1 MLKKA
6 LNTMALSVIAVIA
19 LTSSG
24 SGPVSA
30 NSAVD
35 QVQRAYSAVDCNSS
49 GSASESGEEVREE
62 FHQTYPLATSG
73 RVSVENL
80 NGGVQIKV
88 WDRAAVQVDAVKRAY
103 KRERLNEAKIDV
115 NSSEE
120 NIRIKTEYPD
130 QNQTFNSDERGRYEN
145 PAIVDYTLT
154 VPRQAVLE
162 SVELING
169 PIDIEGVEGSVKAS
183 SINGRVTARGLLGE
197 ARLST
202 INGPLQVT
210 FTRLDDAKTISLQS
224 INGPVTLIIPSDSN
238 AMVRASTVHGGIS
251 NDFGLVV
258 KDGEYVGHDLAG
270 QIGTG
275 GPRIKLGNVNGPIRI
290 THAQDGRK
298 VSSGTSMELDKEK
311 IKEKI
316 KTKIK
321 EETVEAITES
331 VAEQVAASVA
341 ASTAIANTAAAE
353 ATRASQVDSA
363 RIARETQREVQRQ
376 VDEALREAQR
386 EVDRAQQEIQREVA
400 QQTRE
405 QVRIARA
412 GRTTGAGTGTGAGRG
427 SGGNGRLTT
436 QESKTFTVSGS
447 PRVNIG
453 TFDGAV
459 TVHGWDKSEVT
470 YTATK
475 RAGDEDELKGISIRT
490 EQQGATVSIVA
501 SSEEHNGTAQLEVY
515 VPRRSTLHVSSDDG
529 PLNLDGVSGEITL
542 RTGDG
547 QIEVNGGGGQLQVNT
562 GDGHV
567 RVTDFEGQVDAR
579 TGDGAISLDGNFN
592 TLSAR
597 TGDGSISLTVPA
609 GSNFT
614 VETNADDSITNQGLT
629 LTEDIS
635 PSRRVKRWKIGNGGN
650 VFVLNT
656 GDGKIVLRAR

>member
-6 LNTMALSVIAVIA
+6 LKTMALSVIAAIA

-24 SGPVSA
+24 NGPVSA

-35 QVQRAYSAVDCNSS
+35 QAQRAYAAVDCNSS
-49 GSASESGEEVREE
+49 GYSSESGEEVREE
-62 FHQTYPLATSG
+62 FHQTYPLAASG

-80 NGGVQIKV
+80 NGGEKIKV

-145 PAIVDYTLT
+145 PATVDYTLT

-162 SVELING
+162 SIELING

-202 INGPLQVT
+202 INGPLHAT
-210 FTRLDDAKTISLQS
+210 FTRLDEAKSISLQS
-224 INGPVTLIIPSDSN
+224 INGPVTLVIPSDSN
-238 AMVRASTVHGGIS
+238 AMVRASTVHGDIS
-251 NDFGLVV
+251 NDFGLEVTH
-258 KDGEYVGHDLAG
+258 GEYVGHDLAG

-275 GPRIKLGNVNGPIRI
+275 GPRIKLGNGNGPIRI
-290 THAQDGRK
+290 THSQDGRK
-298 VSSGTSMELDKEK
+298 VSSATSLSLENMKLRRESTKVIKDKIKKETVDAMTESIASEVANEVAAATARATTAEVKRAELD
-311 IKEKI
+311 
-316 KTKIK
+316 
-321 EETVEAITES
+321 
-331 VAEQVAASVA
+331 
-341 ASTAIANTAAAE
+341 
-353 ATRASQVDSA
+353 SA
-363 RIARETQREVQRQ
+363 MIARRQ
-376 VDEALREAQR
+376 VDVALREAQR
-386 EVDRAQQEIQREVA
+386 EVARAQQEIQREVQA
-400 QQTRE
+400 QVRE
-405 QVRIARA
+405 QSREQARA
-412 GRTTGAGTGTGAGRG
+412 ARG
-427 SGGNGRLTT
+427 SGRGVGSGTGRGVATGEGGRYTT
-436 QESKTFTVSGS
+436 QESKTFSVSGS

-453 TFDGAV
+453 TFDGPV
-459 TVHGWDKSEVT
+459 TVHGWDKSEVM

-475 RAGDEDELKGISIRT
+475 RAGDEEELKGISIRT

-529 PLNLDGVSGEITL
+529 PLNLDGVSGDITL

-597 TGDGSISLTVPA
+597 TGDGSISLTVPP

-629 LTEDIS
+629 MTEDIS

-656 GDGKIVLRAR
+656 GDGKIVVRSR

>member
-6 LNTMALSVIAVIA
+6 LNTMALSVIAAIA
-19 LTSSG
+19 FTSSG
-24 SGPVSA
+24 SGPVVSA

-35 QVQRAYSAVDCNSS
+35 QAQRAYAAVDCNSS
-49 GSASESGEEVREE
+49 GYASESGEEVREE
-62 FHQTYPLATSG
+62 FHQTYPLAPSG

-130 QNQTFNSDERGRYEN
+130 QNQTFTSDERGRYEN
-145 PAIVDYTLT
+145 PATVDYTLT

-162 SVELING
+162 SIELING

-183 SINGRVTARGLLGE
+183 SINGPVTARGLLGE

-251 NDFGLVV
+251 NDFGLAV

-290 THAQDGRK
+290 THAQDGRR

-316 KTKIK
+316 KNR
-321 EETVEAITES
+321 TVDAITES
-331 VAEQVAASVA
+331 IAEQVA

-353 ATRASQVDSA
+353 ARRGSEVDSA

-376 VDEALREAQR
+376 VDAALREAQR

-412 GRTTGAGTGTGAGRG
+412 GRATGAGTGTGTGRG
-427 SGGNGRLTT
+427 AGGNGRLTT

-447 PRVNIG
+447 PRLNVG

-459 TVHGWDKSEVT
+459 TVHGWDKSEVM

-475 RAGDEDELKGISIRT
+475 RAGNEEELKGISIRT
-490 EQQGATVSIVA
+490 EQQGATLSIVA
-501 SSEEHNGTAQLEVY
+501 SSEEHNGTVQLELY

-547 QIEVNGGGGQLQVNT
+547 SIEVNGGGGQLQVNT

-629 LTEDIS
+629 MTEDIS

-656 GDGKIVLRAR
+656 GDGKIVLRSR

>member
-6 LNTMALSVIAVIA
+6 LNTMALSAIAVIA

-30 NSAVD
+30 NSNVD
-35 QVQRAYSAVDCNSS
+35 QAQRTYAAVDCNSS
-49 GSASESGEEVREE
+49 GYASESGEEIREE
-62 FHQTYPLATSG
+62 FHQTYPLSASG

-145 PAIVDYTLT
+145 PATVDYTLT

-162 SVELING
+162 SIELING
-169 PIDIEGVEGSVKAS
+169 PIDIEGVEGAVKAS

-202 INGPLQVT
+202 INGPLQAT

-290 THAQDGRK
+290 THAQDGRR
-298 VSSGTSMELDKEK
+298 VSSGTSMEPDKEK
-311 IKEKI
+311 IREKI

-412 GRTTGAGTGTGAGRG
+412 GRGAGTGTGSGRG
-427 SGGNGRLTT
+427 TGGRVTT
-436 QESKTFTVSGS
+436 QESKTFTVSAS

-459 TVHGWDKSEVT
+459 MVHGWDKSEVM

-475 RAGDEDELKGISIRT
+475 RAGDEEELKGISIRT

-547 QIEVNGGGGQLQVNT
+547 PIEVNGGGGQLQVNT

-579 TGDGAISLDGNFN
+579 TGDGAISLDGTFN

-629 LTEDIS
+629 MTEDIS
-635 PSRRVKRWKIGNGGN
+635 PSKRVKRWKIGNGGN

-656 GDGKIVLRAR
+656 GDGKIILRSR

>member
-6 LNTMALSVIAVIA
+6 LNTMALSVIAAIA

-35 QVQRAYSAVDCNSS
+35 QAQRAYAAVDCNSS
-49 GSASESGEEVREE
+49 GYASESGEEVREE
-62 FHQTYPLATSG
+62 FHQTYPLSASG

-162 SVELING
+162 SIELING

-316 KTKIK
+316 K
-321 EETVEAITES
+321 EQTVEAITES
-331 VAEQVAASVA
+331 VAEQVAAS
-341 ASTAIANTAAAE
+341 TAIASAAAAE

-363 RIARETQREVQRQ
+363 RIARDTQREVQRQ
-376 VDEALREAQR
+376 VDAALREAQR

-405 QVRIARA
+405 QIRIARA
-412 GRTTGAGTGTGAGRG
+412 GRGAGAGTGAGRG

-459 TVHGWDKSEVT
+459 TVHGWDKSEVM

-475 RAGDEDELKGISIRT
+475 RAGDEEELKGISIRT

-567 RVTDFEGQVDAR
+567 RVTDFEGQVDAL

-629 LTEDIS
+629 MTEDIS

>member
-6 LNTMALSVIAVIA
+6 LNTMALSVIAAFA

-24 SGPVSA
+24 SGPASA

-35 QVQRAYSAVDCNSS
+35 QTQRAYAAVDCSSNS
-49 GSASESGEEVREE
+49 GGYASETGEEVREE
-62 FHQTYPLATSG
+62 FHQTYPLAATG

-88 WDRAAVQVDAVKRAY
+88 WDRAAVQVDAIKRAY

-115 NSSEE
+115 NASEE

-130 QNQTFNSDERGRYEN
+130 QNQTFNSDERGRNEN
-145 PAIVDYTLT
+145 PATVDYTLT
-154 VPRQAVLE
+154 VPRQAMLE
-162 SVELING
+162 SIELING

-183 SINGRVTARGLLGE
+183 SINGSVTARGLLGE
-197 ARLST
+197 AKLST
-202 INGPLQVT
+202 VNGPLQVT

-238 AMVRASTVHGGIS
+238 AMVRANTVHGGIS
-251 NDFGLVV
+251 NDFGLTV

-290 THAQDGRK
+290 THAQDGRSL
-298 VSSGTSMELDKEK
+298 SSATSMELDKEK
-311 IKEKI
+311 IKTRI
-316 KTKIK
+316 KN
-321 EETVEAITES
+321 ETVEAITES
-331 VAEQVAASVA
+331 VAEQVAAS
-341 ASTAIANTAAAE
+341 TAIASAAAAE
-353 ATRASQVDSA
+353 ATRSQIDSG

-405 QVRIARA
+405 QMRIARA
-412 GRTTGAGTGTGAGRG
+412 GRGSGAGTGRG
-427 SGGNGRLTT
+427 SGVGGRLTT

-459 TVHGWDKSEVT
+459 TVHGWDKSEVM

-475 RAGDEDELKGISIRT
+475 RAGDEEQLKGISIQT
-490 EQQGATVSIVA
+490 EQQGATLSIVA
-501 SSEEHNGTAQLEVY
+501 HSEEHNGTAQFEVY

-529 PLNLDGVSGEITL
+529 SLNLDGVSGEITL

-547 QIEVNGGGGQLQVNT
+547 SIEVSGGGGQLQVNT
-562 GDGHV
+562 GDGRV

-592 TLSAR
+592 ALSAR
-597 TGDGSISLTVPA
+597 TGDGAISLTVPA

-629 LTEDIS
+629 MTEDIS
-635 PSRRVKRWKIGNGGN
+635 PSKRVKRWKIGNGGN

-656 GDGKIVLRAR
+656 GDGKIVLRSR

>member
-6 LNTMALSVIAVIA
+6 LNTMALSAIAAIA

-35 QVQRAYSAVDCNSS
+35 QTQRAYAAVDCNSS
-49 GSASESGEEVREE
+49 GYASESGEEVREE
-62 FHQTYPLATSG
+62 FHQTYPLSASG

-145 PAIVDYTLT
+145 PATVDYTLT

-162 SVELING
+162 SIELING
-169 PIDIEGVEGSVKAS
+169 PIDIDGVEGSVKAS

-290 THAQDGRK
+290 THAQDGRR

-311 IKEKI
+311 MKEKI
-316 KTKIK
+316 KGKIK
-321 EETVEAITES
+321 DETVEAITES
-331 VAEQVAASVA
+331 VAEQVAAS
-341 ASTAIANTAAAE
+341 TAIANAAAAE

-363 RIARETQREVQRQ
+363 RIARETQREVRRQ
-376 VDEALREAQR
+376 VDAALREAQR
-386 EVDRAQQEIQREVA
+386 EADRAQQEIQREVA

-412 GRTTGAGTGTGAGRG
+412 GRGAGTGTGSGRG
-427 SGGNGRLTT
+427 TGGRVTT
-436 QESKTFTVSGS
+436 QESKTFTISGS

-459 TVHGWDKSEVT
+459 TVHGWEKSEVM

-475 RAGDEDELKGISIRT
+475 RAGDEEELKGISIRT

-515 VPRRSTLHVSSDDG
+515 VPRRSTLHASSDDG

-547 QIEVNGGGGQLQVNT
+547 PIEVNGGGGQLQVNT

-629 LTEDIS
+629 MTEDIS

-656 GDGKIVLRAR
+656 GDGNIVLRAR

>member
-6 LNTMALSVIAVIA
+6 LKTMALSVIAAIA

-24 SGPVSA
+24 NGPVSA

-35 QVQRAYSAVDCNSS
+35 QAQRAYAAVDCNSS
-49 GSASESGEEVREE
+49 GYSSESGEEVREE
-62 FHQTYPLATSG
+62 FHQTYPLAASG

-103 KRERLNEAKIDV
+103 KRERLTEAKIDV

-120 NIRIKTEYPD
+120 NIRIKTDYPD
-130 QNQTFNSDERGRYEN
+130 QNQTFTSDERGRYEN
-145 PAIVDYTLT
+145 PAIVDYILT

-162 SVELING
+162 SIELING
-169 PIDIEGVEGSVKAS
+169 PIGIDGVEGSVKAS
-183 SINGRVTARGLLGE
+183 SINGPVTARGLLGE
-197 ARLST
+197 AKLST
-202 INGPLQVT
+202 INGPLQAT
-210 FTRLDDAKTISLQS
+210 FTRLDDSKPISLDS

-238 AMVRASTVHGGIS
+238 AMVRASTVHGDIS
-251 NDFGLVV
+251 NDFGLEVTH
-258 KDGEYVGHDLAG
+258 GEYVGHDLAG

-290 THAQDGRK
+290 THAQDGRR
-298 VSSGTSMELDKEK
+298 VSSGTSMEPDKEK
-311 IKEKI
+311 IREKI

-321 EETVEAITES
+321 EETVEAITDS

-353 ATRASQVDSA
+353 ATRASQVDRA

-412 GRTTGAGTGTGAGRG
+412 GRGAGAGTGAGRG

-459 TVHGWDKSEVT
+459 TVHGWDKSEVM

-475 RAGDEDELKGISIRT
+475 RAGDDDELKQITIQS
-490 EQQGATVSIVA
+490 EQQGSAISIIA
-501 SSEEHNGTAQLEVY
+501 KAPQESGSAALDVY
-515 VPRRSTLHVSSDDG
+515 VPRNSSLHVSSDDG
-529 PLNLDGVSGEITL
+529 RLNVEGVSGQITL

-547 QIEVNGGGGQLQVNT
+547 SIEVNDSKGQLQVNT
-562 GDGHV
+562 GDGSI
-567 RVTDFEGQVDAR
+567 RIA
-579 TGDGAISLDGNFN
+579 NFN
-592 TLSAR
+592 
-597 TGDGSISLTVPA
+597 
-609 GSNFT
+609 
-614 VETNADDSITNQGLT
+614 
-629 LTEDIS
+629 
-635 PSRRVKRWKIGNGGN
+635 
-650 VFVLNT
+650 
-656 GDGKIVLRAR
+656 

>member
-6 LNTMALSVIAVIA
+6 LNTTAFSIILAIA

-24 SGPVSA
+24 SGPASA
-30 NSAVD
+30 NGAVD
-35 QVQRAYSAVDCNSS
+35 QAKRVYAAVDCGGDGYAADS
-49 GSASESGEEVREE
+49 GDEVREE
-62 FHQTYPLATSG
+62 FHQTYPLAATG

-88 WDRAAVQVDAVKRAY
+88 WDRAAVQVDAIKHAY
-103 KRERLNEAKIDV
+103 RRERLTEAKIDV

-120 NIRIKTEYPD
+120 NIRIKTDYPD
-130 QNQTFNSDERGRYEN
+130 QNQTFTSDERGRYEN
-145 PAIVDYTLT
+145 PAIVDYILT

-162 SVELING
+162 SIELVNG
-169 PIDIEGVEGSVKAS
+169 SIDIDGAEGSVKAS

-197 ARLST
+197 AKLST
-202 INGPLQVT
+202 INGPLHAT
-210 FTRLDDAKTISLQS
+210 FTRLDETKPISLQS

-251 NDFGLVV
+251 NDFGLLV

-290 THAQDGRK
+290 THSQDGRK
-298 VSSGTSMELDKEK
+298 VSSATSMELDKEK
-311 IKEKI
+311 IKKRI
-316 KTKIK
+316 KS
-321 EETVEAITES
+321 ETAEAISES
-331 VAEQVAASVA
+331 IAVEVAAATAGTVAEQ
-341 ASTAIANTAAAE
+341 
-353 ATRASQVDSA
+353 TRQALDSA
-363 RIARETQREVQRQ
+363 KVSREAQRDAQREV
-376 VDEALREAQR
+376 EAALREAQR
-386 EVDRAQQEIQREVA
+386 EVERAQQEVQREVER
-400 QQTRE
+400 QTRE
-405 QVRIARA
+405 EVRVARA
-412 GRTTGAGTGTGAGRG
+412 GRAAGTGSGPGRGTGVGIGSNAGRF
-427 SGGNGRLTT
+427 TT
-436 QESKTFTVSGS
+436 QETKSFSVSGA

-475 RAGDEDELKGISIRT
+475 RADDEDELKGISIRT
-490 EQQGATVSIVA
+490 EQQGSTVSVIA
-501 SSEEHNGTAQLEVY
+501 NSEEENGSAQLEVY

-529 PLNLDGVSGEITL
+529 SLKLDGVSGDITL

-547 QIEVNGGGGQLQVNT
+547 TIEVNGGGGQLQVNT
-562 GDGHV
+562 GDGRV

-579 TGDGAISLDGNFN
+579 TGDGPISLDGNFSAV
-592 TLSAR
+592 SAR
-597 TGDGSISLTVPA
+597 TGDGSISLTVPS

-614 VETNADDSITNQGLT
+614 IETNADDTISNEGLT
-629 LTEDIS
+629 ITEDIA
-635 PSRRVKRWKIGNGGN
+635 PSKRVKRWKIGSGGK

-656 GDGKIVLRAR
+656 GEGKIVLHSR

>member
-6 LNTMALSVIAVIA
+6 LNTMALSVIAAIA
-19 LTSSG
+19 FTSSG

-35 QVQRAYSAVDCNSS
+35 QAQRAYAAVDCNSS
-49 GSASESGEEVREE
+49 GYASESGEEVREE
-62 FHQTYPLATSG
+62 FHQTYPLAASG

-130 QNQTFNSDERGRYEN
+130 QNQTFNSDERGLYEN
-145 PAIVDYTLT
+145 PATVDYTLT

-162 SVELING
+162 SIELING

-183 SINGRVTARGLLGE
+183 SINGPVTARGLLGE

-238 AMVRASTVHGGIS
+238 AIVRASTVHGGIS
-251 NDFGLVV
+251 NDFGLTV

-275 GPRIKLGNVNGPIRI
+275 GPRIKLGNVNGSIRI
-290 THAQDGRK
+290 THAQDGRRM
-298 VSSGTSMELDKEK
+298 SSGTSMELDKEK
-311 IKEKI
+311 S

-321 EETVEAITES
+321 DEIAEAITES
-331 VAEQVAASVA
+331 VAEQVAAS
-341 ASTAIANTAAAE
+341 TAIASTAAAE
-353 ATRASQVDSA
+353 ASRASQVDSA

-376 VDEALREAQR
+376 VDAALREAQR

-405 QVRIARA
+405 QIRIARA
-412 GRTTGAGTGTGAGRG
+412 GRASGGGTGTGTGRG

-453 TFDGAV
+453 TFDGPV
-459 TVHGWDKSEVT
+459 TVHGWDKSEVM

-475 RAGDEDELKGISIRT
+475 RAGDEEELKGISIRT

-547 QIEVNGGGGQLQVNT
+547 PIEVNGGGGQLQVNT

-614 VETNADDSITNQGLT
+614 VETNADDSIMNQGLT
-629 LTEDIS
+629 MTEDIS

-656 GDGKIVLRAR
+656 GDGKIVLRSR